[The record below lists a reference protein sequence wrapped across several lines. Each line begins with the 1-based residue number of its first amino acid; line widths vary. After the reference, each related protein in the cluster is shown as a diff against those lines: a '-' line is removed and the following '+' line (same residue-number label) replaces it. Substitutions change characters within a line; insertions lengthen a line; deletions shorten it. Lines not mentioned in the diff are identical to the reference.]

1 MRRLCLD
8 TDYLVALLR
17 DNPDAVRKA
26 LEIDTSG
33 NEVVTTSM
41 NAFEVYVGAFRS
53 RERNRNTSQADNL
66 LSSLKVLNLDMES
79 SRKSGEVLSDLLDT
93 GLPIDIRDAIIAGIA
108 LVNGCTLITRNST
121 HFKRVTG
128 LSVEPW

>member
-33 NEVVTTSM
+33 SEVVTTSM

-53 RERNRNTSQADNL
+53 RERNRNTVQADNL

-79 SRKSGEVLSDLLDT
+79 LRKSGEVLSDLLDI
-93 GLPIDIRDAIIAGIA
+93 GLRMDMRDAIIAGIA
-108 LVNGCTLITRNST
+108 LVYGCTLITRNTT